1 MGRRAMH
8 EARHAKRREDGR
20 ERGYAGRH
28 EERYATR
35 FGVGR
40 LMLRGDLPLELE
52 LPGDASLE
60 YELSGDASL
69 ERDLCHRASLGR
81 ERSGSADAARP
92 VACCTSTP
100 WVRLLERYF
109 AGERVAFPLDLEAFL
124 DVHGFTAFERDVL
137 RALWSVPYGAAVGYR
152 DLAAAAG
159 RPHAYRATGSVMAK
173 NPLPVILPCHRVL
186 KSDGS
191 YGHYGDDPTWKP
203 RLLELEGWDGRWAE
217 LTRVERIGASR

>member
-1 MGRRAMH
+1 MGRAAMC
-8 EARHAKRREDGR
+8 EARHAQRREDGR

-60 YELSGDASL
+60 P
-69 ERDLCHRASLGR
+69 

-92 VACCTSTP
+92 VAAVACCTSTP

-217 LTRVERIGASR
+217 LTPVERIGASR